1 VRNIF
6 GFNADSFTLPS
17 EIAEISTVADHATR
31 LLSTNETRLSAFYP
45 LLSTTSRFFGIYAR
59 GEAISGTNTMSVRQ
73 LKTTVEALVDPD
85 SGKVKLETLF
95 TEPVLE

>member
-1 VRNIF
+1 M
-6 GFNADSFTLPS
+6 PS
-17 EIAEISTVADHATR
+17 EIAEISTVADHSSK

-45 LLSTTSRFFGIYAR
+45 LISTASRFFGIYAR
-59 GEAISGTNTMSVRQ
+59 GEAVSGTNIMSVRQ
-73 LKTTVEALVDPD
+73 LKTTVEALIDPD